1 MKSRI
6 FMYLFIFAALLVI
19 FQYVNSKNIIDKYE
33 KDIKSFKAT
42 IEEQEKSIANL
53 EEQNFELN
61 YFNLGSNDDA
71 LDYFIA
77 QGYDVDALISAI
89 TEGLYN
95 MNDYE
100 GEDHPMVPYVSMT
113 DSKLL
118 INKIRILNH
127 RWIVAN
133 FTDGEHWG
141 EIFVT
146 YEIDENNDLK
156 YKLVEYFM
164 YPTIVV

>member
-1 MKSRI
+1 MKSRV
-6 FMYLFIFAALLVI
+6 FMYLFIFSALLII

-33 KDIKSFKAT
+33 KDIKTYEAT
-42 IEEQEKSIANL
+42 MTTQEKAIATL
-53 EEQNFELN
+53 EEHNFELN
-61 YFNLGSNDDA
+61 YFNIDRNDKS
-71 LDYFIA
+71 LDYFVA
-77 QGYDVDALISAI
+77 QGYDTDKLITSI
-89 TEGLYN
+89 SEGLYN

-100 GEDHPMVPYVSMT
+100 GDDHPIVPFVSMT

-127 RWIVAN
+127 RWILAN
-133 FTDGEHWG
+133 FTDGKHWG

-146 YEIDENNDLK
+146 YEIDANNNLK

-164 YPTIVV
+164 YPTIIN

>member
-1 MKSRI
+1 
-6 FMYLFIFAALLVI
+6 MYLFIFAALLII

-33 KDIKSFKAT
+33 VDIRKFKTT
-42 IEEQEKSIANL
+42 IDTQEKSIAAL

-61 YFNLGSNDDA
+61 YFNIDRNDNA
-71 LDYFIA
+71 IDYFVA
-77 QGYDVDALISAI
+77 QGYDTDQLITAI

-100 GEDHPMVPYVSMT
+100 GDDHPIVPFVSMT
-113 DSKLL
+113 GSKLL

-133 FTDGEHWG
+133 FTDGQHWG

-164 YPTIVV
+164 YPKFN

>member
-1 MKSRI
+1 MKARL
-6 FMYLFIFAALLVI
+6 FMYLFIFSVLLII
-19 FQYVNSKNIIDKYE
+19 FQYVNSKNILDKYE
-33 KDIKSFKAT
+33 EDIKTFKTKIA
-42 IEEQEKSIANL
+42 EQEKTIEAL

-61 YFNLGSNDDA
+61 YFNIERNDNA
-71 LDYFIA
+71 LDYFAA
-77 QGYDVDALISAI
+77 QGYNTDKLISAI

-100 GEDHPMVPYVSMT
+100 GEDHPIVPFVSMT
-113 DSKLL
+113 GSKLL
-118 INKIRILNH
+118 INKVRILNH

-133 FTDGEHWG
+133 FTDGEYWG
-141 EIFVT
+141 EIFVP

-164 YPTIVV
+164 YPKIS